1 MAGAVQ
7 ACAHCGSSDGSKGG
21 RCRSCG
27 SLTDVTTV
35 VRRERLRNLLSFDA
49 WDWAGELVGLAVL
62 ALVLSD
68 VLPVWMLVIAIVL
81 TLRPF
86 VRFAFRVA
94 ARVLLES

>member
-1 MAGAVQ
+1 M
-7 ACAHCGSSDGSKGG
+7 
-21 RCRSCG
+21 
-27 SLTDVTTV
+27 DVTTV
-35 VRRERLRNLLSFDA
+35 VRRERLRNLLGFDA

-62 ALVLSD
+62 ALVLAD

-86 VRFAFRVA
+86 VRFD